1 MVRLH
6 PFADF
11 VVSLRQP
18 VSAILAAMITTLKY
32 TAIALALCWGPLFIV
47 GGLSISDNPVG
58 LGLLAVVGSPIV
70 LAVAAIVLAVQIVAR
85 GLSARKP

>member
-1 MVRLH
+1 
-6 PFADF
+6 
-11 VVSLRQP
+11 
-18 VSAILAAMITTLKY
+18 MITTLKY